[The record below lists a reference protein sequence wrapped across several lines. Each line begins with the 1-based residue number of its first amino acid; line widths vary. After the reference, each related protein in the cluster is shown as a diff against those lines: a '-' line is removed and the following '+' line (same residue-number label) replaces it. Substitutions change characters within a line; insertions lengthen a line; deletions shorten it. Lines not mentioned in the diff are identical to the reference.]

1 MNCNFEIDHKS
12 HDATLNFKFSEFK
25 ELRSFQD
32 ALTLI
37 FIICAD
43 YQLDPELELEDFQQ
57 IIESSKESGKEGISF
72 YINED
77 GLEAQAI

>member
-1 MNCNFEIDHKS
+1 MNCNFEIDHKT
-12 HDATLNFKFSEFK
+12 HDATLNFKFSDFK
-25 ELRSFQD
+25 DLRSHQD

-43 YQLDPELELEDFQQ
+43 YQLDPELELEDFQG

-72 YINED
+72 FISED
-77 GLEAQAI
+77 GLEAQPV